1 MRIDPEF
8 SERLKK
14 LGAKNV
20 TECFNCGNCTAICPL
35 SDNENMFP
43 RKIIRFI
50 QVGLKEKIK

>member
-50 QVGLKEKIK
+50 QVGLKEK